1 MLRVK
6 RNPAAGAYLKC
17 QSAISLISRPLLMQG
32 YNTIE
37 EFCQL
42 CRKYRSAP
50 NDVADDEIAALLPNE
65 AVQRLPTKVVMFYN
79 CETRLSTIA
88 STMLQTCMQALLVP
102 KSKLQQYIEP
112 DNLLLPWRVLE
123 LNFWSCA
130 LQEIVEE
137 ATTYGG
143 WSIEDSIEDVVGGSL
158 LEHATATEM
167 MAQVQAFGLIGLC
180 VNGDKSEKL
189 LSLYSS
195 LLQQRAQTCSG
206 QTTWHCRWIGA
217 WLIWA

>member
-1 MLRVK
+1 
-6 RNPAAGAYLKC
+6 
-17 QSAISLISRPLLMQG
+17 
-32 YNTIE
+32 
-37 EFCQL
+37 
-42 CRKYRSAP
+42 
-50 NDVADDEIAALLPNE
+50 
-65 AVQRLPTKVVMFYN
+65 MFYN
-79 CETRLSTIA
+79 CETRLSTIT

-112 DNLLLPWRVLE
+112 DNLLLAWRVLE

-130 LQEIVEE
+130 LQEIVKE

-143 WSIEDSIEDVVGGSL
+143 WSIEDSIKDVVGGSL
-158 LEHATATEM
+158 LEHATATE

-195 LLQQRAQTCSG
+195 LSQTCSG
-206 QTTWHCRWIGA
+206 QTTWHCRWIGGCLA
-217 WLIWA
+217 YLGLTGRPFAEIKQETATILTVKNTDLVGSSMKSREDFCNYKQYITMPAQKIGW